1 MCDSCEKT
9 EFGCCQ
15 DLENA
20 ALGPDFQGCPD
31 GEPKFIDCT
40 TTVTF
45 ILFSILTQMFLSFP
59 KYVIVGCAKALE
71 RSVLNSIFFY
81 FNCDQ
86 WSIEP
91 GKYRTYRTRPHSI

>member
-59 KYVIVGCAKALE
+59 KYVIVGCAKALG
-71 RSVLNSIFFY
+71 RSILDNIFLLQLCHKCYLVFL
-81 FNCDQ
+81 
-86 WSIEP
+86 
-91 GKYRTYRTRPHSI
+91 

>member
-45 ILFSILTQMFLSFP
+45 TFISILSKILC
-59 KYVIVGCAKALE
+59 K
-71 RSVLNSIFFY
+71 IFF
-81 FNCDQ
+81 FFKCEWRKRVAQKIVLGN
-86 WSIEP
+86 I
-91 GKYRTYRTRPHSI
+91 KNYRIINNLL

>member
-45 ILFSILTQMFLSFP
+45 ILFSILIQMFQSFSIICYCGFC
-59 KYVIVGCAKALE
+59 KSFGKKCIMYIV
-71 RSVLNSIFFY
+71 FFY
-81 FNCDQ
+81 FNCDT
-86 WSIEP
+86 SVI
-91 GKYRTYRTRPHSI
+91 

>member
-45 ILFSILTQMFLSFP
+45 TFISILSKILC
-59 KYVIVGCAKALE
+59 K
-71 RSVLNSIFFY
+71 IFFL
-81 FNCDQ
+81 N
-86 WSIEP
+86 
-91 GKYRTYRTRPHSI
+91 TYLYKCELRKRVAKNIVLGNH

>member
-40 TTVTF
+40 TTVTY
-45 ILFSILTQMFLSFP
+45 ILILILTQILLSF
-59 KYVIVGCAKALE
+59 
-71 RSVLNSIFFY
+71 SIICY
-81 FNCDQ
+81 C
-86 WSIEP
+86 
-91 GKYRTYRTRPHSI
+91 GKLWEAEEVY